1 MEKFLKM
8 SDVSMSV
15 REAALRIGDEA
26 VADHPEVVAARAR
39 LATASA
45 RYADELVPRQ
55 STLAAVH
62 ALQAEREQAEGQIE
76 AALAQREALAVAIAD
91 GESPPQAYD
100 ELLASVEAARRCIER
115 ISVALPTIEQRA
127 RAMADLL
134 RRAAETESDAE
145 RELQAVVRS
154 AKIERALAADA

>member
-1 MEKFLKM
+1 MGKILKM
-8 SDVSMSV
+8 ADVPMRI
-15 REAALRIGDEA
+15 REAAQKVDDDA
-26 VADHPEVVAARAR
+26 VAEHPEVVAARAR

-45 RYADELVPRQ
+45 RYADELVPHQ
-55 STLAAVH
+55 SALAAVH

-76 AALAQREALAVAIAD
+76 AALARREALAVAIAD

-100 ELLASVEAARRCIER
+100 ALLVTVDAARRCIER
-115 ISVALPTIEQRA
+115 TSLALPTLEQRA

>member
-76 AALAQREALAVAIAD
+76 AALAQREALAVAD